1 MHPATR
7 HKKLLENKKVERWYS
22 NVKARSQVTSDTYL
36 RNFGL
41 WLEYLDKD
49 PESIVSFAR
58 DQFDDFKG
66 AVSDQIRLME
76 SKGTMGSSIS
86 TSIKALIS
94 YLKFNNV
101 IVRLGI
107 NIRNENRNLKAE
119 REIIPS
125 KEELSR
131 ILRTATM
138 RERVGIS
145 LMAFSGLRPEVLGNI
160 DGTEGLAIGDI
171 VDLSIAKGKVEF
183 ASIPAQI
190 IVKPELSKTR
200 TKYFTF
206 IGPEGSEYLK
216 EYLETRIANG
226 ERLTKESP
234 VILPIEKQSLEKK
247 NRFLMT
253 TLLLRRIKA
262 TITKAGF
269 NWRPYIFRIYFGTN
283 LDTAE
288 SKGFITHPWRQ
299 FIMGHKGDIEET
311 YTKREGMIDEG
322 RNQYAKCLELVEAG
336 KKAMS
341 ENDKLSI
348 EKSLTGTVLKK
359 VFGFS
364 DSEIADM
371 LELSDEEL
379 QKRIQEK
386 IGPTQDKQKIQE
398 KAHTDAKEIG
408 KRKNGSRQIM
418 IPSSYI
424 DQYFSE
430 GFEYVAGVNEN
441 KVIMRLP

>member
-1 MHPATR
+1 
-7 HKKLLENKKVERWYS
+7 
-22 NVKARSQVTSDTYL
+22 
-36 RNFGL
+36 
-41 WLEYLDKD
+41 
-49 PESIVSFAR
+49 
-58 DQFDDFKG
+58 
-66 AVSDQIRLME
+66 ME

-107 NIRNENRNLKAE
+107 NIRNENRNLRAE

-145 LMAFSGLRPEVLGNI
+145 LMAYSGLRPEVLGNI

-253 TLLLRRIKA
+253 TLLL
-262 TITKAGF
+262 
-269 NWRPYIFRIYFGTN
+269 
-283 LDTAE
+283 
-288 SKGFITHPWRQ
+288 
-299 FIMGHKGDIEET
+299 
-311 YTKREGMIDEG
+311 
-322 RNQYAKCLELVEAG
+322 
-336 KKAMS
+336 
-341 ENDKLSI
+341 
-348 EKSLTGTVLKK
+348 LK
-359 VFGFS
+359 FL
-364 DSEIADM
+364 I
-371 LELSDEEL
+371 
-379 QKRIQEK
+379 R
-386 IGPTQDKQKIQE
+386 
-398 KAHTDAKEIG
+398 
-408 KRKNGSRQIM
+408 
-418 IPSSYI
+418 
-424 DQYFSE
+424 
-430 GFEYVAGVNEN
+430 
-441 KVIMRLP
+441 